1 MVAIP
6 AVGGTFIIIAVVVSE
21 RMASEPDPSDER
33 VAFTSALARL
43 KREGSNLLVVGG
55 SSDVAHA
62 EACDRFLGD
71 EIGDRRRTFV
81 STERS
86 SCVSADVCGDDADL
100 IRYESPTRSAAAT
113 TGTADGSEL
122 PTDGVSG
129 LSELGAAVV
138 DSIRATDE
146 EVGGLEP
153 AQFRLCLD
161 SMRPLLEE
169 HTEREVF
176 RFLHAVTNEVRAADG
191 MGHYHLPV
199 GYDSETVRTL
209 EPLFDAVVEVRAGP
223 DGAQQRWH
231 LRDVDADSDWLPL

>member
-1 MVAIP
+1 
-6 AVGGTFIIIAVVVSE
+6 
-21 RMASEPDPSDER
+21 MAAEPDPSDET

-43 KREGSNLLVVGG
+43 KREGSNLLVVGA
-55 SSDVAHA
+55 SSDAAHD

-81 STERS
+81 STERG
-86 SCVSADVCGDDADL
+86 SCVPEKVHRDADV
-100 IRYESPTRSAAAT
+100 INYESPTRSAAAT
-113 TGTADGSEL
+113 TGTTDGPEL
-122 PTDGVSG
+122 PTDDGIAG
-129 LSELGAAVV
+129 LSELGSAIV
-138 DSIRATDE
+138 DSIQSADADA
-146 EVGGLEP
+146 GGLEP

-169 HTEREVF
+169 HAERELF

-199 GYDSETVRTL
+199 TYGSDTVRTL
-209 EPLFDAVVEVRAGP
+209 EPLFDAVVKVRSGP

-231 LRDVDADSDWLPL
+231 LRDVDVDSDWLPL

>member
-1 MVAIP
+1 
-6 AVGGTFIIIAVVVSE
+6 
-21 RMASEPDPSDER
+21 MASEPDPSDET

-55 SSDVAHA
+55 ASDVAHA

-86 SCVSADVCGDDADL
+86 SCVSADVPHDDADR
-100 IRYESPTRSAAAT
+100 IRYESPTRSAAT
-113 TGTADGSEL
+113 TGTADGPEL
-122 PTDGVSG
+122 PTDGVTG
-129 LSELGAAVV
+129 LSELGATVV

-169 HTEREVF
+169 YAEREVF

-199 GYDSETVRTL
+199 AYEDETVRTL
-209 EPLFDAVVEVRAGP
+209 EPLFDAIVEVRVGP
-223 DGAQQRWH
+223 DDAQQRWH
-231 LRDVDADSDWLPL
+231 LRDVEADSDWLPL